1 MKRRDLLMNSTFIHL
16 LAVRV
21 LEGSLS
27 ITDVPEMARPQV
39 EEVLGDTDLLV
50 DIYISRIMNFKQSFE
65 TIPESLKPLVE
76 VRMNEETTNFNLY
89 VAQIIDGLITLNEV
103 PEQIRERVRSSAEY
117 FLGKKLD

>member
-1 MKRRDLLMNSTFIHL
+1 MNSTFINL

-21 LEGSLS
+21 LEGLLD
-27 ITDVPEMARPQV
+27 INDVPAMALAQV
-39 EEVLGDTDLLV
+39 EEVLADTNMLV
-50 DIYISRIMNFKQSFE
+50 DIYLSRVMNFQQAFE
-65 TIPESLKPLVE
+65 TVPAHIQPLIE
-76 VRMNEETTNFNLY
+76 ERMNEETTNFNLY